1 MNLNRICFIILIL
14 TLANNSW
21 AQVDSVLQNIQ
32 NIPIKFI
39 KQADKKIDRYT
50 NRITNKTERTLT
62 KLSRWENNIH
72 KLLEKVN
79 PEVSQ
84 RLFAVNQLSFT
95 KALEKYKKGENIITD
110 QRAKYDEYKDKLTT
124 SLAYLQEQ
132 KDKLDKKIISKL
144 KAVNQKSDGL
154 KREDSNCEAI
164 QQFIKER
171 KRQLQQEALKYL
183 AKSKYLQKINKES
196 FYYTETLRNYKEIFS
211 NPKKTEETA
220 KNILNKIPLFQKF
233 MQENSMLAKLFGNP
247 GSSTSGGGGTSLVG
261 LQTRASVSALIQT
274 RIAAGGPNARDAMQ
288 QNIQQAQAEL
298 TKLKDKI
305 LKAGG
310 GNSDAELPDFKPNMQ
325 KTKTFK
331 QRLEYGF
338 DFQSLKKN
346 SLIPGAFNLGL
357 SIGYKLNDKS
367 VVGVG
372 VGYKLG
378 VGSIEKIRFSSVGI
392 GIRSYMDWKLKKQ
405 FFVSGGF
412 EMNYLPALKNFPQ
425 VSTAGGDIEGASWQ
439 QSGLL
444 GISKKMELKSKLM
457 KGGKLQ
463 LLYDFLYRQHLPVSQ
478 PVVFRVGHIL

>member
-1 MNLNRICFIILIL
+1 MSTKSLTLIL
-14 TLANNSW
+14 LIIVPFCFCQ
-21 AQVDSVLQNIQ
+21 AQTDSILQQLQNIP
-32 NIPIKFI
+32 NLYFNTVE
-39 KQADKKIDRYT
+39 KKVTKYSH
-50 NRITNKTERTLT
+50 RITDKTEKTLV
-62 KLSRWENNIH
+62 KLSRWEKKIQS
-72 KLLEKVN
+72 LLQKVN
-79 PEVSQ
+79 PEAANK
-84 RLFAVNQLSFT
+84 LFAPGQTTFT
-95 KALEKYKKGENIITD
+95 TVLQKYREGKTITEGYKARYDKYTD
-110 QRAKYDEYKDKLTT
+110 DLTT
-124 SLAYLQEQ
+124 QLKYLE
-132 KDKLDKKIISKL
+132 DKKELLDKKYLQPLADSK
-144 KAVNQKSDGL
+144 QKMNELESDIQ
-154 KREDSNCEAI
+154 NTEAI

-183 AKSKYLQKINKES
+183 VKSKYLQKINKES

-247 GSSTSGGGGTSLVG
+247 GSSTTGGGGTSLVG
-261 LQTRASVSALIQT
+261 LQTRASVTALIQT
-274 RIAAGGPNARDAMQ
+274 RIASGGPNARDAMQ

-305 LKAGG
+305 IKAGG
-310 GNSDAELPDFKPNMQ
+310 GNSDVELPDFKPNMQ

-378 VGSIEKIRFSSVGI
+378 VGSIEKIRFSNVGI
-392 GIRSYMDWKLKKQ
+392 GLRSFMDWKLKKQ

-412 EMNYLPALKNFPQ
+412 EMNHNASFKNITALQEYN
-425 VSTAGGDIEGASWQ
+425 AWQ

-444 GISKKMELKSKLM
+444 GISKKVAMKSKLM

-463 LLYDFLYRQHLPVSQ
+463 LLYDFLYRQHVPVSQ